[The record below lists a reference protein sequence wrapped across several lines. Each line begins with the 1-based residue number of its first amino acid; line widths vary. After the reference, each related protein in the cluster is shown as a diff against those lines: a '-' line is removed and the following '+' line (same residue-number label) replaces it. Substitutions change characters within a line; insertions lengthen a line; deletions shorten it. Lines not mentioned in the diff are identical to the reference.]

1 MTDLFHQHLEQLR
14 HKLSH
19 QSPQELYEKLIALG
33 KSAQGLPASDK
44 TPENKVQ
51 GCQSLMY
58 LTTKVDSE
66 GKLILG
72 FASDALISAGL
83 AALACE
89 LMSGLSLEEALKA
102 DLKPLETLGVAQA
115 LTPGRASGLGSI
127 LQKIR
132 RDALGLLMKK
142 QT

>member
-1 MTDLFHQHLEQLR
+1 
-14 HKLSH
+14 
-19 QSPQELYEKLIALG
+19 
-33 KSAQGLPASDK
+33 
-44 TPENKVQ
+44 
-51 GCQSLMY
+51 MY